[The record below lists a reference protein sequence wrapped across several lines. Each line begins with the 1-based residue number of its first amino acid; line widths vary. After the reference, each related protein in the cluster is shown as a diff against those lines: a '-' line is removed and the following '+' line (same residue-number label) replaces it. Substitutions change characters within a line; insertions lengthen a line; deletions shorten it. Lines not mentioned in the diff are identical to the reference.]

1 MPATLRRSNSPSI
14 IADLR
19 SGLNLPYSLASVE
32 AFSQIL
38 TDYCFQGFVGVA
50 GVYRFALRE
59 TVTRFQRLLK
69 IETDENVRRTQ
80 PLARHIEE
88 PDFLARDLLNT
99 SME

>member
-1 MPATLRRSNSPSI
+1 
-14 IADLR
+14 
-19 SGLNLPYSLASVE
+19 
-32 AFSQIL
+32 
-38 TDYCFQGFVGVA
+38 VA

-88 PDFLARDLLNT
+88 PDFLARDLVNT